1 MLLSHLCVCVGVVL
15 ILSVTD
21 AIVLMCVDSDVLMG
35 QWGILEFRYPIV
47 GDSALLIFYLS
58 EKTMP
63 DYTGNDA
70 VDT

>member
-35 QWGILEFRYPIV
+35 QWGY
-47 GDSALLIFYLS
+47 
-58 EKTMP
+58 
-63 DYTGNDA
+63 
-70 VDT
+70 